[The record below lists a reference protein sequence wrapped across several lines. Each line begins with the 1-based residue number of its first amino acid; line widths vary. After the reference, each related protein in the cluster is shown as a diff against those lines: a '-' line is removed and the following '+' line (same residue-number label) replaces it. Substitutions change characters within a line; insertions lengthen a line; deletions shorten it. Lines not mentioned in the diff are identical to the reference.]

1 MSRSLD
7 AAAVQREVL
16 MSWAESD
23 SARSRRPY
31 HVGNLRAQLL
41 DEARALLES
50 GGRSELNLRGLA
62 ARAGIAAGS
71 VYHHYASKAALM
83 AGLAAVGFRDLEAI
97 LKEAAATAPEETPI
111 RTCALAYFDFARSQP
126 ALYDLM
132 FDSVMMADREVI
144 AARESAFAVLETA
157 IGEARSQQH
166 RDADTVHKVA
176 LAVWACGHGAASLT
190 LADSVAADS
199 TLMEDVIQGLEA
211 LFGRR

>member
-1 MSRSLD
+1 M
-7 AAAVQREVL
+7 
-16 MSWAESD
+16 
-23 SARSRRPY
+23 
-31 HVGNLRAQLL
+31 RAQLL

-71 VYHHYASKAALM
+71 VYHHYTSKAALM

-97 LKEAAATAPEETPI
+97 LKDAAATAPQATPI
-111 RTCALAYFDFARSQP
+111 RTCALAYFAFARSQP

-132 FDSVMMADREVI
+132 FDAAMMSDREVA
-144 AARESAFAVLETA
+144 AARNSAFAVLEAA
-157 IGEARSQQH
+157 ISQSPSQQS
-166 RDADTVHKVA
+166 RDEDTIHKVA

-190 LADSVAADS
+190 LAEGTAAAD

>member
-1 MSRSLD
+1 
-7 AAAVQREVL
+7 
-16 MSWAESD
+16 MSWAETD

-41 DEARALLES
+41 DEARVLLES

-83 AGLAAVGFRDLEAI
+83 AGLAAVGFRDLETI
-97 LKEAAATAPEETPI
+97 LRDAAATAPEATPI
-111 RTCALAYFDFARSQP
+111 RTCALAYFGFAQSQP

-132 FDSVMMADREVI
+132 FDADMMADREV
-144 AARESAFAVLETA
+144 ATARYSAFAVLETA
-157 IGEARSQQH
+157 IAQAPSQQN
-166 RDADTVHKVA
+166 RDADTIHKVA

-190 LADSVAADS
+190 LADGVVADS
-199 TLMEDVIQGLEA
+199 LMEDVIQGLEA

>member
-1 MSRSLD
+1 
-7 AAAVQREVL
+7 
-16 MSWAESD
+16 MSWGVGETT
-23 SARSRRPY
+23 RSRRPY

-41 DEARALLES
+41 EEARALLES

-71 VYHHYASKAALM
+71 VYHHYASKSALM
-83 AGLAAVGFRDLEAI
+83 AGLAAGGFRELEAA
-97 LKEAAATAPEETPI
+97 LKEAAATAPDATPI
-111 RTCALAYFDFARSQP
+111 RTCALAYFGFARSQP

-132 FDSVMMADREVI
+132 FDAGLISEPEVA
-144 AARESAFAVLETA
+144 AARDSAFAVLESA
-157 IGEARSQQH
+157 IAQARSQQD

-190 LADSVAADS
+190 LADGANADS

-211 LFGRR
+211 LFRRR